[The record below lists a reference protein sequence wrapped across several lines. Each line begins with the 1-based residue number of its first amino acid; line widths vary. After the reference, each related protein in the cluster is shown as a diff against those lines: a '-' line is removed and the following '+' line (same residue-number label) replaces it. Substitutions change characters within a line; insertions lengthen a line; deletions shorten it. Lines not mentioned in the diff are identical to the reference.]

1 MDESPFSRKMFRLM
15 CGGLLWYIS
24 SIIVNI
30 AWKKAFQTHP
40 CVVNLTLIQLAI
52 AEIVSILL
60 FLCAGTTSVTRLI
73 GILKRRRWD
82 MFITG
87 SFFALG
93 QLCTNGSFAVIS
105 ISSTHIIKITE
116 PIIALVLGKT
126 ILKDDIPKSVI
137 FYICLIL
144 AGVAIATVNDVSVS
158 PQGILLAGLS
168 NVGMQARNLYIK
180 LMISGAPDDLDN
192 ITCFLLS
199 NFFSLIAVIFLSVLN
214 TVWFGSDHV
223 VFKDLDYNTVVT
235 GICLA
240 FQHVMSI
247 LVLQNVF
254 ISTHALLNV
263 IKRLLIIVISAV
275 VMHTTLSMIQTLGI
289 GMALT
294 GFYLYTLVVGT
305 NNTQL
310 TYDRKLKL
318 KVTIFCILCFGSF
331 SALHYG
337 KLIPMGNSSGLI
349 RFELDLTGYS
359 GLEMFRNDTNIS
371 FESQITAVWSYT
383 RDLHNSS
390 LSLLSNLNRMHPH
403 RKIAVYCG
411 SSKCMDSIKH
421 LETIE
426 KKEIR
431 VLTLANETP
440 IFPWAKRHALIKI
453 LTGPAYEGHLQK
465 AIQLAFLW
473 KYGGTVLDLDL
484 NVTQE
489 VLFLSKAG
497 QLEQNSCVFA
507 SQNVPLALCN
517 LQRRHPFVDSLMKA
531 FVSSFNV
538 KHNQF
543 LYWPHSIDFDSVLH
557 KTISKFGNSVPK
569 DVTKEFLDVVGHNK
583 ISSKISKFGMIHY
596 ITSENIGDQVQN
608 IAAAHFLPYINKLLP
623 RDKKINVNETTTV
636 IMNAFWSEESWLL
649 SSRPKLCPIQ
659 VSMHLAYT
667 MSKQFENEIKS
678 HKDSFLPHGVVGAR
692 DTNTQRFLNDL
703 GIPAKMT
710 GCLTLFFQNPFANMP
725 RLNST
730 YLVDVGRET
739 MKLLPSHVLHKSTE
753 ITHEIPMKKVSGIS
767 RYLYAYKLI
776 ERYARAKL
784 VITTR
789 IHCALPCVALGT
801 PVIFLNLKNLYNADA
816 NHESPRVSGLTS
828 LFHTV
833 DAYRKTQHEMK
844 LFLRDF
850 NYTHPPPNPNKELAD
865 ALRRSAWSFLKVV
878 NEIEDVHN
886 MYDLK
891 P

>member
-1 MDESPFSRKMFRLM
+1 MDESPSSRKMFRLM

-24 SIIVNI
+24 SIVVNI
-30 AWKKAFQTHP
+30 TWKKAFQTHP
-40 CVVNLTLIQLAI
+40 CVVNLTLMQLAI

-60 FLCAGTTSVTRLI
+60 FLCVGTTSVTRLI

-87 SFFALG
+87 SFFAIG
-93 QLCTNGSFAVIS
+93 QLFTNASLAVIS

-116 PIIALVLGKT
+116 PIIALALGKT

-144 AGVAIATVNDVSVS
+144 AGIAIATVNDVSVN
-158 PQGILLAGLS
+158 PQGMLLASLS

-180 LMISGAPDDLDN
+180 LMIAGAPDDLDN

-199 NFFSLIAVIFLSVLN
+199 NFFSLIAVSFLSVLN
-214 TVWFGSDHV
+214 TVWFGSDLV
-223 VFKDLDYNTVVT
+223 VLNHLDYNTVVT

-263 IKRLLIIVISAV
+263 IKRLLIIVISAII
-275 VMHTTLSMIQTLGI
+275 MHTTLSMIQTLGI
-289 GMALT
+289 VMALT

-305 NNTQL
+305 NNTKL
-310 TYDRKLKL
+310 THDRKFKL
-318 KVTIFCILCFGSF
+318 KVTIFCSLILGSF

-337 KLIPMGNSSGLI
+337 KSIQIGNSSGLG
-349 RFELDLTGYS
+349 RF
-359 GLEMFRNDTNIS
+359 RIHTNIS

-390 LSLLSNLNRMHPH
+390 LSLLSNLNGMHPH
-403 RKIAVYCG
+403 RKITVYCG

-426 KKEIR
+426 KRKIR
-431 VLTLANETP
+431 VLTLTNETP
-440 IFPWAKRHALIKI
+440 MFPWAKRHALIKI

-465 AIQLAFLW
+465 AIQLAYLW

-489 VLFLSKAG
+489 VMFLSKAG
-497 QLEQNSCVFA
+497 QLEQNSCIFA
-507 SQNVPLALCN
+507 SPKVPLALCN

-538 KHNQF
+538 KHNQS
-543 LYWPHSIDFDSVLH
+543 LYWPHSIDFNSVLR
-557 KTISKFGNSVPK
+557 KTISKFGNSVPN

-583 ISSKISKFGMIHY
+583 ISSKIPKFGMVHY
-596 ITSENIGDQVQN
+596 IESGNIGDQVQN

-623 RDKKINVNETTTV
+623 RDKNINVNETTTV
-636 IMNAFWSEESWLL
+636 IMNAFWNEESWLL
-649 SSRPKLCPIQ
+649 GSRPKLRPIQ

-667 MSKQFENEIKS
+667 MSKRFENEIRR
-678 HKDSFLPHGVVGAR
+678 HKDSFLPYGVVGAR
-692 DTNTQRFLNDL
+692 DTKTQRFLNNI

-725 RLNST
+725 RLDST

-739 MKLLPSHVLHKSTE
+739 MKLLPPHVLHKSTK
-753 ITHEIPMKKVSGIS
+753 ISHWIPVKNVSGIS
-767 RYLYAYKLI
+767 RYLYAYELI

-801 PVIFLNLKNLYNADA
+801 PVIFLNLKNLYNANA
-816 NHESPRVSGLTS
+816 KHESPRVSGLTS

-833 DAYRKTQHEMK
+833 DAYRKTRREMK
-844 LFLRDF
+844 LFLKDF